1 MTRVFVWILC
11 AAGLAALAAPAE
23 AQYGRYR
30 PTTDPATGERYNV
43 ELAYGIWKGDFP
55 MIGSN
60 GVTLALASNIL
71 YFKLRQGKT
80 T

>member
-43 ELAYGIWKGDFP
+43 ELAYGIWNPTPDLQVS
-55 MIGSN
+55 GSSLGIDEPDTCRS
-60 GVTLALASNIL
+60 GVGFQIP
-71 YFKLRQGKT
+71 
-80 T
+80 